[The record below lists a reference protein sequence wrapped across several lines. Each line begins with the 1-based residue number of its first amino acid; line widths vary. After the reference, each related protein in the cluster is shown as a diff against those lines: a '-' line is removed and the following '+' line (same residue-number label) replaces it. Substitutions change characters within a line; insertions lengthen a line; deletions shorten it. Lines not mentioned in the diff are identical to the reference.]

1 MPTRVLLVLIAIA
14 TVTGF
19 DASRKM
25 SLVAA
30 LLKGGK
36 CLRRHPRERALM
48 FSSHL
53 IQLS

>member
-14 TVTGF
+14 AVTGF

-36 CLRRHPRERALM
+36 CLQRKGGGQVVRG
-48 FSSHL
+48 SVV
-53 IQLS
+53 